1 MSIIYYENKTTLC
14 FRKVLRWLDTS
25 ISTGL
30 NFKLLAINDFN
41 VQIICLSKI
50 CPDFSLDILLD
61 NYIMN

>member
-41 VQIICLSKI
+41 VQNYLFIFKI
-50 CPDFSLDILLD
+50 CPDLS
-61 NYIMN
+61 